1 MTSAPC
7 TFTVFTPTYNRAH
20 TLHRVYES
28 LSRQTFRDFE
38 WLIVDDGS
46 DDGTGDL
53 AARWRTTANFPIRY
67 LRQRNRGKHVAFN
80 HGVREAAGRLFLPL
94 DSDDACV
101 AQALERFI
109 HHWESI
115 PEEQKA
121 CFTGV
126 TALCTDEA
134 GRPIDRAFPL
144 DVTDSDSL
152 EMRYRFHITGEK
164 WGFHR
169 TDVLR
174 AFPFPEDV
182 PRGYLPEAVVW
193 SRIARIYKTRFV
205 NEALRIYHTDQ
216 PSLMRGTG
224 PERDAASARL
234 ADLMVLNEH
243 LDYFKYAPLAFCRSA
258 AQYVRLS
265 THARTGPAEQFAE
278 ISSPLGK
285 ALWMTAYPVGLVVY
299 LRDRRT
305 ARRQAR
311 LNNHGHGNPV
321 TVSSR
326 S

>member
-46 DDGTGDL
+46 NDNTGDL
-53 AARWRTTANFPIRY
+53 AARWRTAADFPIRY
-67 LRQRNRGKHVAFN
+67 VRQPNRGKHVAFN
-80 HGVREAAGRLFLPL
+80 HGVREATGRLFLPL

-101 AQALERFI
+101 PQALERFI

-115 PEEQKA
+115 PEEEKA
-121 CFTGV
+121 RFTGV
-126 TALCTDEA
+126 TALCMDET
-134 GRPIDRAFPL
+134 GQPIDRAFPL

-174 AFPFPEDV
+174 SFPFPEDV

-205 NEALRIYHTDQ
+205 NEALRIYQTDQ
-216 PSLMRGTG
+216 PSLMRGNG

-265 THARTGPAEQFAE
+265 THARIGPCEQFAE
-278 ISSPLGK
+278 IGNPLGK
-285 ALWMTAYPVGLVVY
+285 ALWMTAYPVGLAVY

-311 LNNHGHGNPV
+311 LNNHGNGNPV